1 MKYVRATVR
10 AAIAITAIPVFVT
23 LAAVQGFVVGPLIK
37 NYTLIPN
44 MLYNS
49 LRALLGYKIEFK
61 DAFNAAATPPA
72 KGRQT
77 WFVANHVSVADF
89 IVLGSKLDGT
99 FAGKGDILK
108 WPGAAQIA
116 RAAKY
121 IGLRRSAE
129 FNAQSRA
136 KIVKNFNEGYNT
148 IMFPEGTTTDGKK
161 VGLFRAAL
169 PSLLY
174 GEKAVDKENK
184 EVALQKTVIV
194 QPAAIRVLEVEGKNA
209 LGNDELRNLYSA
221 PGEENMLR
229 MAWKWMQIKNMKIE
243 VTLLQPLDPKDF
255 KDAKDLMNKA
265 ALDIAAI
272 VNPGQITFEKAAI
285 PGQAQK
291 PVTP

>member
-10 AAIAITAIPVFVT
+10 AAIAIAAIPVFVT
-23 LAAVQGFVVGPLIK
+23 LAAVQGFVVGPLTK
-37 NYTLIPN
+37 NYTAIPN
-44 MLYNS
+44 MLYNG

-61 DAFNAAATPPA
+61 NAFNAAAAPPS
-72 KGRQT
+72 KDSQT
-77 WFVANHVSVADF
+77 WVVANHVSVADF
-89 IVLGSKLDGT
+89 IVLGSVLDGT

-108 WPGAAQIA
+108 WPGVAQIA

-174 GEKAVDKENK
+174 GEQAVDKENK
-184 EVALQKTVIV
+184 EVTLQKKVIV
-194 QPAAIRVLEVEGKNA
+194 QPAAIRVLEVEGQNA
-209 LGNDELRNLYSA
+209 LGNDTLRNLYSA
-221 PGEENMLR
+221 PGEENMFR

-272 VNPGQITFEKAAI
+272 VNPGQTSFEKAAI
-285 PGQAQK
+285 PGQPQK
-291 PVTP
+291 PATP